1 MSEKNLLNRPL
12 MNRHLKIKIV
22 NPVAHEYYQSD
33 QMNYDSDSGFDLY
46 VLEDILIKLGET
58 KKIDLGI
65 QCEMRSAYVPRGGN
79 NDPQPTLPF
88 YLYPRS
94 SFSKT
99 PLILANHVGIIDKD
113 YRGNILAVVKFMPTR
128 DIWEKFIRKKIT
140 YVCAASFDKTYTIK
154 KGTRLFQICANDL
167 MPFTY
172 TIVDTLSDT
181 QRGEKGLGS
190 TGK

>member
-1 MSEKNLLNRPL
+1 MSNKQLN
-12 MNRHLKIKIV
+12 IKVV
-22 NPVAHEYYQSD
+22 NPVAREFYSSKK
-33 QMNYDSDSGFDLY
+33 NYDSDSGLDLFI
-46 VLEDILIKLGET
+46 LEDITLTLGET

-65 QCEMRSAYVPRGGN
+65 QCEMLREESAT
-79 NDPQPTLPF
+79 DTLPY

-99 PLILANHVGIIDKD
+99 PLILGNHVGIIDKD
-113 YRGNILAVVKFMPTR
+113 YRGNILAVVKFMPTYN
-128 DIWEKFIRKKIT
+128 IFQKFIEEGKT
-140 YVCAASFDKTYTIK
+140 SFNETYTIK

-167 MPFTY
+167 SPFKY

-181 QRGEKGLGS
+181 ARGINGLGS

>member
-1 MSEKNLLNRPL
+1 
-12 MNRHLKIKIV
+12 MNVQHLKIKIV
-22 NPVAHEYYQSD
+22 NPVANEFYQTK
-33 QMNYDSDSGFDLY
+33 QNYDSDSGLDLY
-46 VLEDILIKLGET
+46 ILEDIIIKLGET

-65 QCEMRSAYVPRGGN
+65 QCEMLSNKKYNTVKTTAY
-79 NDPQPTLPF
+79 

-99 PLILANHVGIIDKD
+99 PLILGNHVGIIDRD
-113 YRGNILAVVKFMPTR
+113 YRGNILAVVKFMPTYN
-128 DIWEKFIRKKIT
+128 IFQKFIEDGKS
-140 YVCAASFDKTYTIK
+140 SFNETYTIK

-167 MPFTY
+167 SPFSY

-181 QRGEKGLGS
+181 ARGVNGLGS

>member
-1 MSEKNLLNRPL
+1 MSEK
-12 MNRHLKIKIV
+12 HLKIKIV
-22 NPVAHEYYQSD
+22 NPAGHEYYQGD

-46 VLEDILIKLGET
+46 VLEDTTIRLGET

-65 QCEMRSAYVPRGGN
+65 QCEMVRRERGG
-79 NDPQPTLPF
+79 LPF

-113 YRGNILAVVKFMPTR
+113 YRGNILAVVKFMPTY
-128 DIWEKFIRKKIT
+128 DIFQRFMLEDET
-140 YVCAASFDKTYTIK
+140 SFNETYTIT
-154 KGTRLFQICANDL
+154 KGTRLFQICSNDL
-167 MPFTY
+167 APFTHS
-172 TIVDTLSDT
+172 IVDTLSDT
-181 QRGEKGLGS
+181 TRGENGLGS

>member
-1 MSEKNLLNRPL
+1 MSEK
-12 MNRHLKIKIV
+12 HLKIKIV
-22 NPVAHEYYQSD
+22 NPAGHEYYQRD

-46 VLEDILIKLGET
+46 VLEDTTLTLGET

-65 QCEMRSAYVPRGGN
+65 QCEMVRREPGG
-79 NDPQPTLPF
+79 LPF

-113 YRGNILAVVKFMPTR
+113 YRGNILAVVKFMPTY
-128 DIWEKFIRKKIT
+128 DIFQRFMLEDET
-140 YVCAASFDKTYTIK
+140 SFNETYTIT
-154 KGTRLFQICANDL
+154 KGTRLFQICSNDL
-167 MPFTY
+167 APFTHS
-172 TIVDTLSDT
+172 IVDTLSDT
-181 QRGEKGLGS
+181 TRGENGLGS

>member
-1 MSEKNLLNRPL
+1 MSEK
-12 MNRHLKIKIV
+12 HLKIKIV
-22 NPVAHEYYQSD
+22 NPAGHEYYQGD

-46 VLEDILIKLGET
+46 VLEDVLIKLGET

-65 QCEMRSAYVPRGGN
+65 QCEMNRAGRSGARDG
-79 NDPQPTLPF
+79 LPF

-128 DIWEKFIRKKIT
+128 DIWEKIIRKKIT
-140 YVCAASFDKTYTIK
+140 YVCAASFDETYTIK
-154 KGTRLFQICANDL
+154 KGTRLFQICSGDL
-167 MPFTY
+167 APFTHS
-172 TIVDTLSDT
+172 IVDTLSDT
-181 QRGEKGLGS
+181 TRGEKGLGS

>member
-1 MSEKNLLNRPL
+1 MSEK
-12 MNRHLKIKIV
+12 HLKIKIV
-22 NPVAHEYYQSD
+22 NPAGHEYYQRD

-46 VLEDILIKLGET
+46 VLEDTTLTLGET

-65 QCEMRSAYVPRGGN
+65 QCEMVRREPGG
-79 NDPQPTLPF
+79 LPF

-128 DIWEKFIRKKIT
+128 DIWEKIIRKKIT
-140 YVCAASFDKTYTIK
+140 YVCAASFDETYTIK
-154 KGTRLFQICANDL
+154 KGTRLFQICSGDL
-167 MPFTY
+167 APFTHS
-172 TIVDTLSDT
+172 IVDTLSDT
-181 QRGEKGLGS
+181 TRGEKGLGS

>member
-1 MSEKNLLNRPL
+1 MSGKNLLNRQL

-113 YRGNILAVVKFMPTR
+113 YRGNILAVVKFMPTY
-128 DIWEKFIRKKIT
+128 DIFQRFMLEDET
-140 YVCAASFDKTYTIK
+140 SFNETYTIT
-154 KGTRLFQICANDL
+154 KGTRLFQICSNDL
-167 MPFTY
+167 APFTHS
-172 TIVDTLSDT
+172 IVDTLSDT
-181 QRGEKGLGS
+181 TRGEKGLGS

>member
-1 MSEKNLLNRPL
+1 MSEK
-12 MNRHLKIKIV
+12 HLKIKIV
-22 NPVAHEYYQSD
+22 NPAGHEYYQGD

-46 VLEDILIKLGET
+46 VLEDVLIKLGET

-65 QCEMRSAYVPRGGN
+65 QCEMNRAGRSGARDG
-79 NDPQPTLPF
+79 LPF

-113 YRGNILAVVKFMPTR
+113 YRGNILAVVKFMPTY
-128 DIWEKFIRKKIT
+128 DIFQRFMLEDET
-140 YVCAASFDKTYTIK
+140 SFNETYTIT
-154 KGTRLFQICANDL
+154 KGTRLFQICSNDL
-167 MPFTY
+167 APFTHS
-172 TIVDTLSDT
+172 IVDTLSDT
-181 QRGEKGLGS
+181 TRGENGLGS